1 MLPVTA
7 RKGEHRM
14 LVTMMTSLSQESI
27 TRSLQLPC
35 IFFLGVFTDKSN
47 FSLNLPRTQT
57 PHESTSTNQ
66 D

>member
-1 MLPVTA
+1 MLPVSA

-35 IFFLGVFTDKSN
+35 IFFPA
-47 FSLNLPRTQT
+47 FSQT
-57 PHESTSTNQ
+57 SLFLV
-66 D
+66 